1 LKKTFVV
8 AELSGNHNN
17 DFDLAIKT
25 ITAISET
32 GADAVKVQTYKP
44 ESLTIKSDKGYFL
57 PRKDGIWK
65 GYTSWE
71 LYKKASLP
79 YEWHAKLKQHAE
91 DKGLIFFSS
100 PFDKEGVDF
109 LETLDVPI
117 YKIASFEIVDISL
130 IEYCAKK
137 KKPMIISTGVA
148 EIDDINLAISTC
160 QKVGNN
166 DITLLKCTSEY
177 PAKISDAN
185 ILTIPDMK
193 KRFQTKI
200 GISDHTMGSTVPT
213 TAVAL
218 GATVVEKHF
227 ILDRKLGGTDSS
239 FSMEPKEFK
248 EMIYKIRETEKSLGN
263 INYDVSERNKL
274 RRRSLFVVRD
284 LNKGEK
290 FTSTNVRSIR
300 PGYGLH
306 PKYYSEILNKI
317 SSKEIKKG
325 TPLSWKLISKE

>member
-1 LKKTFVV
+1 M
-8 AELSGNHNN
+8 
-17 DFDLAIKT
+17 
-25 ITAISET
+25 
-32 GADAVKVQTYKP
+32 
-44 ESLTIKSDKGYFL
+44 
-57 PRKDGIWK
+57 
-65 GYTSWE
+65 WE

-91 DKGLIFFSS
+91 DKGLIFSS

-109 LETLDVPI
+109 LETLDVTI

-148 EIDDINLAISTC
+148 EIEDINLAISTC

-317 SSKEIKKG
+317 SSQEIKKEQF
-325 TPLSWKLISKE
+325 TFLEINI